1 MAKKQLQ
8 TVIEMQDKFSKELE
22 LFSKDLHK
30 ATDELKNFAKENE
43 KSSGRSDELTSSLV
57 NLSNIAKTVGISYLG
72 KKIFELGN
80 FAVEAAS
87 KMDEL
92 GNVTSQVFGNSKRN
106 RRLGKNDG
114 RQDR

>member
-57 NLSNIAKTVGISYLG
+57 NLSNLSIILESTLVDSVVTIPASLPLFSFITV
-72 KKIFELGN
+72 
-80 FAVEAAS
+80 S
-87 KMDEL
+87 KSAPSL
-92 GNVTSQVFGNSKRN
+92 I
-106 RRLGKNDG
+106 
-114 RQDR
+114 